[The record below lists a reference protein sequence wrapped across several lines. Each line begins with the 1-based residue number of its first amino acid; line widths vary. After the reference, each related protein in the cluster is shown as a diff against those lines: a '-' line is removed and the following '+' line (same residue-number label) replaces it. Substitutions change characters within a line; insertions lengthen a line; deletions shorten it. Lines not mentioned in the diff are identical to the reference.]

1 MDRKGILLPAHETH
15 FGNAGFEFIKEKL
28 PRFLPKFVTV
38 FVFIQIVKTIDNMI
52 LNRMPANLK
61 AIFIPFIDA
70 AFAGRVEEMRRL
82 ATDVFAGLVDWKG
95 VTKDTQLYLYDS
107 GTRFMMALA
116 MSAAEKI
123 ESRKVN
129 KELYG

>member
-1 MDRKGILLPAHETH
+1 MNRKGILLPEHETNLGQA
-15 FGNAGFEFIKEKL
+15 FWEFVKD
-28 PRFLPKFVTV
+28 RLPKWMPK
-38 FVFIQIVKTIDNMI
+38 FISLPVLVQVIRTIDNLI
-52 LNRMPANLK
+52 LNRMPGHLK

-95 VTKDTQLYLYDS
+95 VSKDTQLYLYDS
-107 GTRFMMALA
+107 GTRFVLALA

-123 ESRKVN
+123 ESRRE
-129 KELYG
+129 KEAYS